1 LFAKAITPLIIGG
14 VLVLSACGGGSDEQT
29 ADQTQE
35 PTPAG
40 NGSQEIGREEF
51 GMTEEQLVNAIEA
64 GESSIAECMTDAGFE
79 YIAID
84 VDTFRDAMDAQG
96 TVPGLSDDEFVA
108 QYGYGVT
115 TLPPTSEFRFG
126 DENQVI
132 FDDLSSEDQ
141 VAYTRTLVGDHTQ
154 ATFVNMLEIE
164 DFLQAGGC
172 TQTAIEEVFTEEQLS
187 PSFFNPFDAL
197 VEQDPRMI
205 DAQANWSGCMAE
217 AGLDYATQGDP
228 EDEFVERLQTLTGGA
243 DPATLTGSDK
253 DALTDL
259 QGEER
264 AIATVDLDCA
274 AEFIDE
280 VEQQVERDISGRN

>member
-14 VLVLSACGGGSDEQT
+14 ILVLAACGGSDEKT
-29 ADQTQE
+29 PDQTQQ
-35 PTPAG
+35 PTSAG

-51 GMTEEQLVNAIEA
+51 GMTEEQLVTTIEA
-64 GESSIAECMTDAGFE
+64 GEASIASCMADAGFE
-79 YIAID
+79 YIPID
-84 VDTFRDAMDAQG
+84 SVTFREAMDIQG
-96 TVPGLSDDEFVA
+96 TVPGLSDDEFIA
-108 QYGYGVT
+108 QYGYGIT
-115 TLPPTSEFRFG
+115 TLPPTQSFG
-126 DENQVI
+126 HGEENTAI
-132 FDDLSSEDQ
+132 FDDLPAEDQ

-172 TQTAIEEVFTEEQLS
+172 TETAIQEVFTPEQLS

-197 VEQDPRMI
+197 VEQDPRLI
-205 DAQANWSGCMAE
+205 DAQKNWSGCMSE
-217 AGLDYATQGDP
+217 AGFDYETQGDP
-228 EDEFVERLQTLTGGA
+228 EDEFIERLDALARGV

-264 AIATVDLDCA
+264 ALAAVDLDCA
-274 AEFIDE
+274 AEFVDDVE
-280 VEQQVERDISGRN
+280 KQVEQDISGRN

>member
-1 LFAKAITPLIIGG
+1 
-14 VLVLSACGGGSDEQT
+14 
-29 ADQTQE
+29 
-35 PTPAG
+35 
-40 NGSQEIGREEF
+40 
-51 GMTEEQLVNAIEA
+51 MTEEQLVTTIEA
-64 GESSIAECMTDAGFE
+64 GEASIAECMADAGFE

-84 VDTFRDAMDAQG
+84 VETFRDAMDAQG

-205 DAQANWSGCMAE
+205 DAQANWSACMAE
-217 AGLDYATQGDP
+217 SGLDYATQGDP